1 MPELATSHDKEEEE
15 EEIAILSQ
23 IELCRFEGNRA
34 TFLTHIFGI

>member
-15 EEIAILSQ
+15 EIAVLSQ
-23 IELCRFEGNRA
+23 TELYRFEGSQA